1 MKYRRFYFGCVLVT
15 LLQALLIGG
24 LVWFNKLSYKL
35 GGVNHHVAYRKRQY
49 NQSIFTPTQ
58 VLWMKIALGVLAL
71 ALILALLWLLW
82 KRSTP
87 GGMLLCGLSAL
98 WCAILF
104 WELTSPA
111 FQAIRIYP
119 YAVLGTAVL
128 LALEL
133 FLLLLWRVTR

>member
-1 MKYRRFYFGCVLVT
+1 MGCGLVT

-24 LVWFNKLSYKL
+24 LVWFNRLAYRR

-49 NQSIFTPTQ
+49 NESIFTPTH

-71 ALILALLWLLW
+71 ALVLALLWLLW
-82 KRSTP
+82 KRSAR
-87 GGMLLCGLSAL
+87 GGALLCGLSAL
-98 WCAILF
+98 WCVILL

-111 FQAIRIYP
+111 FLAIRIYP

-133 FLLLLWRVTR
+133 LLLLLWRLTR